1 MYSVGYPTLFGRV
14 CILPSTGSDQLVKT
28 ELLSQMCFIG
38 ILEAAG
44 VETAQN
50 YFQIRITIG
59 KAKRDSE
66 RILGAFVS

>member
-1 MYSVGYPTLFGRV
+1 
-14 CILPSTGSDQLVKT
+14 
-28 ELLSQMCFIG
+28 MCFIG